1 VTLRTWQH
9 IKAELLPA
17 FFLSVSL
24 LAAKP
29 APEQAEGPI
38 LMRISVENV
47 GAHFQSQVVG
57 RFADLVAARAGKDLM
72 VEFYDGARLFK
83 DVDVLGA
90 LSRGDVE
97 MAVPGIWQF
106 DTIVPDTAAFMLPSL
121 FARPIVLHR
130 ALADGPLGNLVDREI
145 GEALGDRV
153 IGPWLDLGYAS
164 LFGLAAISK
173 PEDVK
178 GLTTRVAGGRAN
190 AERMKA
196 LGALPISISSMD
208 LPGYLDQGAVKAVL
222 TTFETV
228 DSAGLDKHGLKSAY
242 EDREYYPFYIP
253 LASASFWARLGPE
266 TRKIVVQAW
275 AEAVSAGR
283 GQAVAAQEA
292 ARARLV
298 ARGMRISVPGPAELD
313 STRRLLL
320 AREDDMALRL
330 SVSAEALRL
339 LRDSVAL
346 SP

>member
-1 VTLRTWQH
+1 MAPAYRSRGRGR
-9 IKAELLPA
+9 LLQV
-17 FFLSVSL
+17 FL
-24 LAAKP
+24 LAPWILALRP
-29 APEQAEGPI
+29 VSSQAEGPI
-38 LMRISVENV
+38 LMRISIENV
-47 GAHFQSQVVG
+47 STHFQSSVVR
-57 RFADLVAARAGKDLM
+57 RFADLVAARAGKDLI
-72 VEFYDGARLFK
+72 VEFYDGSRLFK

-145 GEALGDRV
+145 GEALGGHV

-173 PEDVK
+173 AEDVK

-208 LPGYLDQGAVKAVL
+208 LPVYLDRGAVGAVL

-228 DSAGLDKHGLKSAY
+228 DSAGLDSHGLKSAY
-242 EDREYYPFYIP
+242 EDREYYPFFIP
-253 LASASFWARLGPE
+253 LASAAFWARLGPE
-266 TRKIVVQAW
+266 TRKVIVQAW

-298 ARGMRISVPGPAELD
+298 ARGMRISVPDPAELE

-320 AREDDMALRL
+320 AREDEMALRL

-339 LRDSVAL
+339 LRDGLAL
-346 SP
+346 YP